1 MSEEM
6 DTNAD
11 ERLDG
16 RYAVDFPL
24 PPSVPPKSDRDCL
37 VIDASCDRNELSF
50 MNDFRDNAYEPT
62 PKDVRCRFLTFRY
75 HGTHGRDLARCRD
88 IVAAQMSNCP
98 LPGKIS
104 ASGTRFFSFLVCCV
118 RP

>member
-24 PPSVPPKSDRDCL
+24 PPSVSPKNDRDCL

-62 PKDVRCRFLTFRY
+62 PKEVPN
-75 HGTHGRDLARCRD
+75 
-88 IVAAQMSNCP
+88 SKPN
-98 LPGKIS
+98 S
-104 ASGTRFFSFLVCCV
+104 
-118 RP
+118 